1 MVLHTCPDCSKVF
14 TKANF
19 LSRHRFR
26 EHNPRCCRWCQ
37 YQSSRVYLIRSHV
50 QRAHPSLRLDK
61 DNKVWRLPQ
70 DPVGAV
76 THAAPRKPLANITN
90 QSSIMAYS
98 PGPATTAQV
107 QYIPSVIVPTGPT
120 LVAQALSPAL
130 PGLASPSSSAACSPG
145 YELISMSLEGAMS
158 PAVSEWEV
166 GGDDYAIEDVGV
178 PASVPVPPLLI
189 SGLISPSGLP
199 APSLVTSAERGVG
212 MELCVSPLEQMDVTS
227 EQSKQAGQ
235 ISTLDSL
242 SSDPPESSPPVSFAV
257 ERLVSAGAPLLVTG
271 SSSQTL
277 QASVDVLS
285 ADSSL
290 MPVDMTSCLP
300 VEEAVTS
307 CASTGVEPLTPPV
320 DVRLVERKSS
330 PDTLRKNSSSSVA
343 NTVSCLPVVDAVAPC
358 VSTDVEPFTP
368 SVDVR
373 LVERKSSPSWEDLG
387 ASLAQ
392 LLQQHEKAGPT
403 PYSDEIKKKADNY
416 QRLLA
421 QYKCRPFL
429 EETATTS
436 VPASDVAR
444 ASTTSTTVSVT
455 AQPLPPVTFT
465 EPESVTPAP
474 ASSSI
479 ESVTPVPTSSSPE
492 LVTTPAASSGPE
504 SFTPPPASSGPESV
518 IPPPASSGPESVTPP
533 PAFSSPQSVTP
544 PPACS
549 NALPTPFSGEG
560 TSIPVPGVI
569 IWSPDTLGSPPPRRS
584 SVLPLLETAEYPLDL
599 STRKKPSGKS
609 SSQVLTGSS
618 NRWQQTRHQGEDM
631 SMDVPTTPEE
641 AWPKLAAAV
650 CQVDHESLKMPPQDF
665 RSLQNDPALFFLGA
679 PSHYLPG
686 FQARQLERIRER
698 ARRGQA
704 YLGVRHAPAGVHSI
718 WREERA
724 ILPDGTIYE
733 CQATWIEDP
742 APRTRLSTRTQAFGR
757 HIDRDMAKLSLTD

>member
-19 LSRHRFR
+19 LIRHRFR
-26 EHNPRCCRWCQ
+26 EHNPRYCRWCQ

-70 DPVGAV
+70 DPVETV

-90 QSSIMAYS
+90 QSSVMAYS

-107 QYIPSVIVPTGPT
+107 KYIPSVIVPTRPT
-120 LVAQALSPAL
+120 LDAQALSPAL

-189 SGLISPSGLP
+189 SGLVSPSGFP
-199 APSLVTSAERGVG
+199 APSLVTPAERDVG
-212 MELCVSPLEQMDVTS
+212 MKLCVSPLEQMDVTS

-257 ERLVSAGAPLLVTG
+257 GGLVSAGASSLVTG

-277 QASVDVLS
+277 QAGVDVLS
-285 ADSSL
+285 ADSSP

-300 VEEAVTS
+300 VEEAVTP
-307 CASTGVEPLTPPV
+307 CASTGVELLTPPV

-330 PDTLRKNSSSSVA
+330 PDTLSKNSSLLVA

-358 VSTDVEPFTP
+358 VSTDVEPLTP

-392 LLQQHEKAGPT
+392 LLRQHEKAGPT
-403 PYSDEIKKKADNY
+403 PYSDEIQQKRDNY

-436 VPASDVAR
+436 VPASDIAP
-444 ASTTSTTVSVT
+444 ATTTSTTVSVT
-455 AQPLPPVTFT
+455 AQPLPPVVTFT

-479 ESVTPVPTSSSPE
+479 ESVTPAPASSSIESVTPVPASSSPE
-492 LVTTPAASSGPE
+492 LVTPPAASSGPD

-518 IPPPASSGPESVTPP
+518 TPPPASSGPESVTPP

-549 NALPTPFSGEG
+549 NALPTPFAGEG
-560 TSIPVPGVI
+560 TSIHVPGVI
-569 IWSPDTLGSPPPRRS
+569 IWSPDTLGSAPPRRS
-584 SVLPLLETAEYPLDL
+584 SVLPLLKTAEYPLG
-599 STRKKPSGKS
+599 PI
-609 SSQVLTGSS
+609 
-618 NRWQQTRHQGEDM
+618 HQ
-631 SMDVPTTPEE
+631 EE
-641 AWPKLAAAV
+641 AGWQIFISGLNWQHQSMAA
-650 CQVDHESLKMPPQDF
+650 E
-665 RSLQNDPALFFLGA
+665 
-679 PSHYLPG
+679 
-686 FQARQLERIRER
+686 
-698 ARRGQA
+698 
-704 YLGVRHAPAGVHSI
+704 
-718 WREERA
+718 
-724 ILPDGTIYE
+724 
-733 CQATWIEDP
+733 
-742 APRTRLSTRTQAFGR
+742 
-757 HIDRDMAKLSLTD
+757 

>member
-1 MVLHTCPDCSKVF
+1 M
-14 TKANF
+14 
-19 LSRHRFR
+19 
-26 EHNPRCCRWCQ
+26 
-37 YQSSRVYLIRSHV
+37 
-50 QRAHPSLRLDK
+50 
-61 DNKVWRLPQ
+61 
-70 DPVGAV
+70 
-76 THAAPRKPLANITN
+76 LAW
-90 QSSIMAYS
+90 S
-98 PGPATTAQV
+98 
-107 QYIPSVIVPTGPT
+107 
-120 LVAQALSPAL
+120 
-130 PGLASPSSSAACSPG
+130 
-145 YELISMSLEGAMS
+145 
-158 PAVSEWEV
+158 
-166 GGDDYAIEDVGV
+166 
-178 PASVPVPPLLI
+178 
-189 SGLISPSGLP
+189 
-199 APSLVTSAERGVG
+199 
-212 MELCVSPLEQMDVTS
+212 CVSPLEQMDVTS

-242 SSDPPESSPPVSFAV
+242 SSDPPESSPRVSFAV
-257 ERLVSAGAPLLVTG
+257 ERLVSAGAPSLVTG

-285 ADSSL
+285 ADSSP

-300 VEEAVTS
+300 VE
-307 CASTGVEPLTPPV
+307 EPLTPPV

-358 VSTDVEPFTP
+358 VSTDVEPLTP

-436 VPASDVAR
+436 VPASDVAG

-533 PAFSSPQSVTP
+533 PAISSPQSVTP

-618 NRWQQTRHQGEDM
+618 NRWQKTKHQGEDM

-650 CQVDHESLKMPPQDF
+650 CQVESLKMPPQDF

-718 WREERA
+718 RREERA

-742 APRTRLSTRTQAFGR
+742 ASRTRLSTRTQAFGR

>member
-1 MVLHTCPDCSKVF
+1 MET
-14 TKANF
+14 
-19 LSRHRFR
+19 
-26 EHNPRCCRWCQ
+26 
-37 YQSSRVYLIRSHV
+37 
-50 QRAHPSLRLDK
+50 
-61 DNKVWRLPQ
+61 
-70 DPVGAV
+70 V

-120 LVAQALSPAL
+120 LDAQALSPAL

-178 PASVPVPPLLI
+178 PAPVPVPPLLI
-189 SGLISPSGLP
+189 SGLVSPSGLP
-199 APSLVTSAERGVG
+199 APSLVAPAERDVG

-242 SSDPPESSPPVSFAV
+242 SSDPPESSPRVSFAV
-257 ERLVSAGAPLLVTG
+257 ERLVSAGAPSLVTG
-271 SSSQTL
+271 SFSQTL

-285 ADSSL
+285 ADSSP

-300 VEEAVTS
+300 VE
-307 CASTGVEPLTPPV
+307 EPLTPPV

-358 VSTDVEPFTP
+358 VSTDVEPLTP

-373 LVERKSSPSWEDLG
+373 LVERKSSPSWEDVG

-436 VPASDVAR
+436 VPASDVAH

-518 IPPPASSGPESVTPP
+518 IPPPASSGLESVTPLLR
-533 PAFSSPQSVTP
+533 SPVHSQLLLHLRAPMHCPHLSLVREP
-544 PPACS
+544 LS
-549 NALPTPFSGEG
+549 LSLELLSGPL
-560 TSIPVPGVI
+560 TLLVPLHLAGH
-569 IWSPDTLGSPPPRRS
+569 LFC
-584 SVLPLLETAEYPLDL
+584 L
-599 STRKKPSGKS
+599 SWR
-609 SSQVLTGSS
+609 
-618 NRWQQTRHQGEDM
+618 
-631 SMDVPTTPEE
+631 
-641 AWPKLAAAV
+641 
-650 CQVDHESLKMPPQDF
+650 
-665 RSLQNDPALFFLGA
+665 LQNIPWTY
-679 PSHYLPG
+679 PPG
-686 FQARQLERIRER
+686 R
-698 ARRGQA
+698 
-704 YLGVRHAPAGVHSI
+704 S
-718 WREERA
+718 
-724 ILPDGTIYE
+724 
-733 CQATWIEDP
+733 
-742 APRTRLSTRTQAFGR
+742 RLANLHHRS
-757 HIDRDMAKLSLTD
+757 